1 MINADEERL
10 QPGKIAERSD
20 AMLKT
25 KSLRV
30 LVLDGQYD
38 LAAHRL
44 VYGLVKAKKEE
55 MERNG
60 KGKSDVEKPAKCR

>member
-1 MINADEERL
+1 
-10 QPGKIAERSD
+10 
-20 AMLKT
+20 MLKT